1 MLSRLASTLGR
12 RGATQAAGR
21 FMGGLGA
28 RRNMGGGGGMHE
40 SAIHKNMGELF
51 GFVCWFWIFYR
62 AKEDGAVVLGLR
74 HPWEHGHHDDHEDE
88 HHDFESEE
96 VDTLPTNKSH

>member
-1 MLSRLASTLGR
+1 
-12 RGATQAAGR
+12 
-21 FMGGLGA
+21 
-28 RRNMGGGGGMHE
+28 MHE

-74 HPWEHGHHDDHEDE
+74 HPWEHGHHDDHEVRGWG
-88 HHDFESEE
+88 FEKGREG
-96 VDTLPTNKSH
+96 KSTAGRTP